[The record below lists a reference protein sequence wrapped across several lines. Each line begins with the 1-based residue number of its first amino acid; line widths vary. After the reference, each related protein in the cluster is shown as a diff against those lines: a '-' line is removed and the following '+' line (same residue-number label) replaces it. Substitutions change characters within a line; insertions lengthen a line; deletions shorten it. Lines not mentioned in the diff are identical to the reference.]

1 MVPLNRLYYTRLGD
15 GNAAA
20 VACDDANEILY
31 VAYHDDGEPI
41 SRYDYTNSQWLT
53 SLTSSSH
60 NIPSDPVWWG
70 MTFAAGKLVIGYDIG
85 TQGDNVI
92 GGGPIYLLTA
102 LL

>member
-1 MVPLNRLYYTRLGD
+1 MGELLDLDNGVVESSFTTSTRLDD

-41 SRYDYTNSQWLT
+41 SRYDYTNDQWLT

-70 MTFAAGKLVIGYDIG
+70 R
-85 TQGDNVI
+85 
-92 GGGPIYLLTA
+92 
-102 LL
+102 